1 MRFEY
6 TNQKL
11 GSIIGLTDN
20 YRLDRDK
27 FSIKKGIVSMLWN
40 RNDEPV
46 KIIVDNV
53 PFLLNPNQIVTVTYL
68 QNISFDMG
76 CPPLHGLVFN
86 REFYCILD
94 HDDEVSCN
102 GILFFGTQDLAI
114 ITLNKIEQGKFGM
127 LLNVFIDEFET
138 PDKIQGEMLQMMLK
152 RFIIKCVRIAKDQL
166 ISQELNNNQIDIIR
180 KFNVLVDTH
189 FKEKRHVKDY
199 ADLLNKSPKTLS
211 NLFGIYNQ
219 KSPQHIIQERLAL
232 EAKRLLHYTD
242 KTVSEVGFDLGY
254 DDPAYFSRFF
264 KKHTGYSPSE
274 FKQHHA

>member
-40 RNDEPV
+40 RNNEPV

-114 ITLNKIEQGKFGM
+114 ITLNEIEQSKFGI
-127 LLNVFIDEFET
+127 LLSVFIDEFET

-152 RFIIKCVRIAKDQL
+152 RFIIKCVRIAKEQL

-274 FKQHHA
+274 FKQNHA